1 MMILSDLKKEFQPK
15 ILLPSL
21 TAGLIAAIV
30 TISMEISLAALIFS
44 GDLREFLGGGIGLM
58 LFGAFVVGIVVAL
71 TTSLPGTISVP
82 QDTPAAIIAL
92 ISAAIAVTMKDA
104 EPNAKY
110 ATVVAAITVTSVLT
124 AVIYLLMGWFKA
136 SWFVRYIPYPVI
148 GGFLAGTGW
157 LLSLGAFGVMTDVNL
172 TFSTLPEIFTANN
185 LFNWIPGVLFAVIL
199 LLVLRRSN
207 HYLITPGALIIA
219 TALFY
224 GYLLVSGISINEAS
238 SRGWLL
244 GPFPSGGLYQPLTP
258 ATISLIQW
266 NAILQNIDKIL
277 TIMVLSVIALL
288 LNASALEVT
297 VKQDIDLN
305 RELQAAG
312 WANLLGGLGGS
323 TVGYQTLGMSALA
336 HRLGARSRIANIISA
351 LVCGA
356 ALFFGA
362 SLISFFPKP
371 VLGGMLLYL
380 GLSFLVDWLI
390 DARRSLPTLDYI
402 LVWAILF
409 IIASIGFLEGIVV
422 GTFIAAILFVIS
434 YSRVN
439 VIKNALDGSI
449 YHSKVDRPKIHRDI
463 LHEKGEEVYILS
475 LQGFIFFGTV
485 QNVLEKIRARID
497 RKELC
502 KLGFIVIDFH
512 RVTHMDSSAVFGIT
526 RLKQVTQ
533 ANNILMVWTEVNP
546 QIVKNLEIG
555 GLKDDADDSFII
567 KPTLDEGVEWCE
579 NKILARQGMNDLTG
593 FIERVEHQIKRV
605 FPGLQGVDRLLKYL
619 ERRELREGEILLKQ
633 GDLADEMFF
642 VESGL
647 VTIEL
652 EMPNNKR
659 MRLRSIRGGATVGE
673 MGLYLRNVRTAS
685 VFASRNSVVHR
696 LSAQS
701 LKEMQ
706 EKDPEIAALF
716 HEWIVRLLA
725 ERIID
730 NNRIIEALME

>member
-1 MMILSDLKKEFQPK
+1 MIFSDLKKEFKPT

-21 TAGLIAAIV
+21 TAGFIAAIV

-58 LFGAFVVGIVVAL
+58 LFGAFAVGIIIAL
-71 TTSLPGTISVP
+71 ATSLPGTVSVP

-92 ISAAIAVTMKDA
+92 ISAAIAITLKGA
-104 EPNAKY
+104 EPVEKY

-124 AVIYLLMGWFKA
+124 AILYLLLGWFKA

-157 LLSLGAFGVMTDVNL
+157 LLSLGAFGVMTNVNL
-172 TFSTLPEIFTANN
+172 TFSTLPGIFTANN

-207 HYLITPGALIIA
+207 HYLITPGALFIA

-224 GYLLVSGISINEAS
+224 GYLLVSGISIAEAS

-258 ATISLIQW
+258 ASIPLIHW
-266 NAILQNIDKIL
+266 DVILQNTDKIL
-277 TIMVLSVIALL
+277 TIMVLSVIAML

-312 WANLLGGLGGS
+312 WANLFGGLGGS

-336 HRLGARSRIANIISA
+336 HRLGAKSRIANIISA

-362 SLISFFPKP
+362 SVISYFPKP

-402 LVWAILF
+402 LVWVILF
-409 IIASIGFLEGIVV
+409 IIASIGFLQGIVV

-439 VIKNALDGSI
+439 VIKSALDGSI

-463 LHEKGEEVYILS
+463 LHEKGEEIYILS

-485 QNVLEKIRARID
+485 QNVLEKIRTRID
-497 RKELC
+497 RKELG
-502 KLGFIVIDFH
+502 KLGFIVLDFR

-533 ANNILMVWTEVNP
+533 ANSILMVWTEVKP
-546 QIVKNLEIG
+546 QIVNNLELG

-579 NKILARQGMNDLTG
+579 NKILAQQGMNDLTG

-605 FPGLQGVDRLLKYL
+605 FPGLDGVDRLLKYL
-619 ERRELREGEILLKQ
+619 ERRELPEGEVLLKQ

-647 VTIEL
+647 VTIDL

-673 MGLYLRNVRTAS
+673 IGLYLRNVRTAS
-685 VFASRNSVVHR
+685 VIASRKSVVHR

-725 ERIID
+725 ERIVD
-730 NNRIIEALME
+730 NNRMIEALME

>member
-1 MMILSDLKKEFQPK
+1 MILSDLKKEFQPK

-58 LFGAFVVGIVVAL
+58 LFGAFIVGIVIAL

-104 EPNAKY
+104 DPNAKY

-124 AVIYLLMGWFKA
+124 AVLYLLMGWFKA

-157 LLSLGAFGVMTDVNL
+157 LLSLGAFGVMTNVNL

-224 GYLLVSGISINEAS
+224 GYLLVSGISISEAS

-258 ATISLIQW
+258 ATISLIEW

-297 VKQDIDLN
+297 VKQDINLN

-336 HRLGARSRIANIISA
+336 HRLGAGSRIANIISG

-402 LVWAILF
+402 LVWVILF

-485 QNVLEKIRARID
+485 QNVLEKIRARINQ
-497 RKELC
+497 KELC
-502 KLGFIVIDFH
+502 KLEFIVVDFH

-533 ANNILMVWTEVNP
+533 ANDVLMVWTEVNP

-579 NKILARQGMNDLTG
+579 NKILARQGMDDLTG

-619 ERRELREGEILLKQ
+619 ERRELREGETLLKQ

-652 EMPNNKR
+652 EMPNSKR

-673 MGLYLRNVRTAS
+673 IGLYLRNVRTAS
-685 VFASRNSVVHR
+685 VIASRNSVVHR

-706 EKDPEIAALF
+706 EKDPEIAALY

-730 NNRIIEALME
+730 NKRIIEALME